1 MRNRAL
7 VHKTR
12 CEQLRWAFKA
22 HFLCQQ
28 EMWATLWSVLKEVVN
43 SLNRKEKQVEEL
55 LTPTVESLG
64 CSIWGVEFL
73 AQGKHTKLRLYI
85 DREDGVSVD
94 DCANVSRH
102 VSDIL
107 DVEELISGAYT
118 LEVSSP
124 GMDRILFKENQFSD
138 SVGEQV
144 DVRLNFP
151 FEGRR
156 KFIGMLAG
164 VQDSMAVVQIDEEEY
179 LLPLENIQ
187 RARVIPVFDEG

>member
-1 MRNRAL
+1 M
-7 VHKTR
+7 
-12 CEQLRWAFKA
+12 
-22 HFLCQQ
+22 
-28 EMWATLWSVLKEVVN
+28 
-43 SLNRKEKQVEEL
+43 NRKEKQVEEL

-85 DREDGVSVD
+85 DREEGVTVD
-94 DCANVSRH
+94 HCADVSRH

-107 DVEELISGAYT
+107 DVEELITGAYT

-124 GMDRILFKENQFSD
+124 GMDRILFKESQFTD

-164 VQDSMAVVQIDEEEY
+164 VQDSMAVVQIDDDEY

-187 RARVIPVFDEG
+187 RARVVPVFDEG

>member
-1 MRNRAL
+1 ML
-7 VHKTR
+7 
-12 CEQLRWAFKA
+12 
-22 HFLCQQ
+22 
-28 EMWATLWSVLKEVVN
+28 S
-43 SLNRKEKQVEEL
+43 
-55 LTPTVESLG
+55 PTVESLG

-73 AQGKHTKLRLYI
+73 TQGKHTKLRLYI
-85 DREDGVSVD
+85 DRDGGVTVD
-94 DCANVSRH
+94 DCASVSRH

-107 DVEELISGAYT
+107 DVEELISGEYT

-124 GMDRILFKENQFSD
+124 GMDRILFKESQFAD

-164 VQDSMAVVQIDEEEY
+164 VQDSMAVVQIDEDEY

-187 RARVIPVFDEG
+187 RARVVPVFDEG

>member
-1 MRNRAL
+1 M
-7 VHKTR
+7 
-12 CEQLRWAFKA
+12 
-22 HFLCQQ
+22 
-28 EMWATLWSVLKEVVN
+28 
-43 SLNRKEKQVEEL
+43 NRKEKLVEEL
-55 LTPTVESLG
+55 LAPTVESLG
-64 CSIWGVEFL
+64 CDIWGVEFL

-85 DREDGVSVD
+85 DKEAGVTVD

-107 DVEELISGAYT
+107 DVEEIIKGAYT

-124 GMDRILFKENQFSD
+124 GMDRILFKESQFTE

-164 VQDSMAVVQIDEEEY
+164 VQDSMAVVQIDDDEY

-187 RARVIPVFDEG
+187 RARVVPVFDEG

>member
-1 MRNRAL
+1 
-7 VHKTR
+7 
-12 CEQLRWAFKA
+12 
-22 HFLCQQ
+22 
-28 EMWATLWSVLKEVVN
+28 
-43 SLNRKEKQVEEL
+43 LNRKEKQVEEL
-55 LTPTVESLG
+55 LAPTVESLG
-64 CSIWGVEFL
+64 CNIWGVEFL

-85 DREDGVSVD
+85 DSEAGVTVD

-107 DVEELISGAYT
+107 DVEEIITGAYT

-124 GMDRILFKENQFSD
+124 GMDRILFKESQFTD

-164 VQDSMAVVQIDEEEY
+164 VQDSMAVVQIDDDEY

-187 RARVIPVFDEG
+187 RARVVPVFDES